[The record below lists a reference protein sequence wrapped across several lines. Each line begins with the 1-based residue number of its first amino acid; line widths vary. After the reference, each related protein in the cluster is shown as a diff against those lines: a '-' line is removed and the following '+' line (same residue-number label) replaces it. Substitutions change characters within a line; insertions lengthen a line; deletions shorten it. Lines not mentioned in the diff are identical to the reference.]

1 VIGPSLRR
9 RDRVTRS
16 GPSPLPQS
24 FFQPM
29 MTSRSGGQA
38 ERKGWAKN
46 LLCGW
51 EIDPFGDIRRRSC
64 TQLMAI
70 ESSWPVR
77 PCAHQRRTVRSWR
90 YMAQTVRPYLVRW
103 SDTKRES
110 LFSAS
115 HVTNWHTGLYLYEAD
130 EDTVA
135 HAVLHGASQE
145 RLVSRG
151 TTRNRAGEANVP
163 EIGNE
168 VAISTGLAES
178 GRSATYD
185 RIGRYVRSRR
195 PSGSHRALRMRDI

>member
-1 VIGPSLRR
+1 MHAADG
-9 RDRVTRS
+9 DRIIVASATLCA
-16 GPSPLPQS
+16 P
-24 FFQPM
+24 
-29 MTSRSGGQA
+29 
-38 ERKGWAKN
+38 AKD
-46 LLCGW
+46 G
-51 EIDPFGDIRRRSC
+51 EIFEVHGSNGE
-64 TQLMAI
+64 A
-70 ESSWPVR
+70 
-77 PCAHQRRTVRSWR
+77 
-90 YMAQTVRPYLVRW
+90 PYLVRW

-195 PSGSHRALRMRDI
+195 PSGSHRALRMSDI